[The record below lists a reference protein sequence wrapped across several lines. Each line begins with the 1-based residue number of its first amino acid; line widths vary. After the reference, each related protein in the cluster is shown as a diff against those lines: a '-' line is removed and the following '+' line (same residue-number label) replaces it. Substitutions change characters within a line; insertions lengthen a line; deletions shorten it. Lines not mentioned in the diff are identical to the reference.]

1 MSHRTE
7 SFVYSA
13 ENVPIGGR
21 PGDVLIKL
29 QNANF
34 YTAWRDF
41 TYVFETYDVVLD
53 DGEY

>member
-1 MSHRTE
+1 MTHKAE
-7 SFVYSA
+7 SFIYSG
-13 ENVPIGGR
+13 ERVPVGGE
-21 PGDVLIKL
+21 PGEVLTKIAGS
-29 QNANF
+29 NY

>member
-7 SFVYSA
+7 TFTYSA

-21 PGDVLIKL
+21 PGDVLLKI
-29 QNANF
+29 QGAHY

-41 TYVFETYDVVLD
+41 TYVFEKYDVVLD

>member
-13 ENVPIGGR
+13 ENVPIGGQ
-21 PGDVLIKL
+21 PGDVLVKL
-29 QNANF
+29 QNAN
-34 YTAWRDF
+34 YYIAWRDF
-41 TYVFETYDVVLD
+41 THVFETYDVVLD

>member
-1 MSHRTE
+1 MYYRTE
-7 SFVYSA
+7 SFIYSR
-13 ENVPIGGR
+13 ENVPVGGM
-21 PGDVLIKL
+21 PGDILLKI
-29 QNANF
+29 NAANY

>member
-7 SFVYSA
+7 TFNYSGS
-13 ENVPIGGR
+13 EVPVGGI
-21 PGDVLIKL
+21 PGDVLLKI
-29 QNANF
+29 QGSNY

-41 TYVFETYDVVLD
+41 TYVFETYSVVLD